1 MFKAFQLYTNF
12 RKLKKMPI
20 LVEISEKKNTSILV
34 KIIEKSQ
41 FQ

>member
-1 MFKAFQLYTNF
+1 MFKAFQLHTNF

-20 LVEISEKKNTSILV
+20 LVEISEKNSILV

-41 FQ
+41 FR

>member
-1 MFKAFQLYTNF
+1 MFKAYQLYTNF
-12 RKLKKMPI
+12 RKIKKMPI
-20 LVEISEKKNTSILV
+20 LVEIFEKKSILD

>member
-12 RKLKKMPI
+12 RELKKMPI
-20 LVEISEKKNTSILV
+20 LVEISEKKNSILV